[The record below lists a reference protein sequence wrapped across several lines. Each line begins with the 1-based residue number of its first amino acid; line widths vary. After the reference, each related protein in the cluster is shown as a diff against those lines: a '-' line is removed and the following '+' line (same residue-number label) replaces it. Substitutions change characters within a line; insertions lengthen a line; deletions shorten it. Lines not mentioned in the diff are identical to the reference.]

1 MVFRERRSFSMGPPK
16 IDFGG
21 HERRTSLTKYRPF
34 FGHFWPFF
42 SLGWVGWGERDSQNR
57 SDWLGNHE
65 AVRVWIEGPWCEGR
79 CREGEGTAAGRMRRD
94 VQEDRRR
101 VQGEGR

>member
-1 MVFRERRSFSMGPPK
+1 MRDVFFPWDPK
-16 IDFGG
+16 NPMEIPWKKDVSHEIPFG
-21 HERRTSLTKYRPF
+21 SL
-34 FGHFWPFF
+34 GV
-42 SLGWVGWGERDSQNR
+42 GWVGWGERDSQNR

-65 AVRVWIEGPWCEGR
+65 AVRVRIEGPWCEGR